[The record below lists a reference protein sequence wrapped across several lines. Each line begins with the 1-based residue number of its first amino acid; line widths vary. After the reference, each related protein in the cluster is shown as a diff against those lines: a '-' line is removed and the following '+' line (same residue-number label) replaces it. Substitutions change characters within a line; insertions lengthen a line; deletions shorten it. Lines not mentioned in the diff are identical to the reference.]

1 MSKYRW
7 EQHYGIDRFDLSGP
21 RGFPSGGI
29 GWITR
34 NPDDPNTVG
43 KVFITRG
50 FMGYMTSMKNEDPPG
65 AGFHWRVWW
74 DERDEDKKLII
85 RTDEIRHRTRA
96 EAMRALEVQHG
107 IDSSEVK
114 EIKWEG
120 NLSTYE

>member
-1 MSKYRW
+1 MVYRW

-43 KVFITRG
+43 EVTITRG
-50 FMGYMTSMKNEDPPG
+50 FMGYITSMRNEDPPESKW
-65 AGFHWRVWW
+65 HWRVWW
-74 DERDEDKKLII
+74 DTLDVGGNVVI

-96 EAMRALEVQHG
+96 EAMRALETEHG
-107 IDSSEVK
+107 IDSVEVT